1 MLTEQRDTVFCLTL
15 FSVKATSA
23 RHKGNSYYRLGM
35 GLGESVPER
44 DVVSF
49 HPSVSLGV
57 CVCPPPRHT
66 TENNLDSTSNSICRG
81 KGAAAADYAHSHSPP
96 APCNMHEKAH
106 EREKE
111 E

>member
-1 MLTEQRDTVFCLTL
+1 MELELGSQSPKEMWCH
-15 FSVKATSA
+15 SI
-23 RHKGNSYYRLGM
+23 RLSP
-35 GLGESVPER
+35 LA
-44 DVVSF
+44 
-49 HPSVSLGV
+49 

-81 KGAAAADYAHSHSPP
+81 KGAAAADYAHSHSPL